1 MFQSNLDGVGWQRWT
16 TKKLSRTTDIFEP
29 TTTHSLPTK
38 TLKPIDNST
47 FRIVGLLHTTTTT
60 AQPSSSQQ
68 PSTEQPP
75 STQSEMVQRML
86 EDGWTL
92 QDRGTPNQPRTLLEC
107 KFAGITC
114 NDEVN
119 LSSYHFG
126 VNV

>member
-16 TKKLSRTTDIFEP
+16 TKKLGRITEEILKP
-29 TTTHSLPTK
+29 TTTHSLLTK
-38 TLKPIDNST
+38 TPKPIDNST
-47 FRIVGLLHTTTTT
+47 FRIVGLLHTNSTT
-60 AQPSSSQQ
+60 AK

-92 QDRGTPNQPRTLLEC
+92 QDRGTTNQPRTLLEC

-114 NDEVN
+114 NDKVK